1 MKMRYFIYILLLIII
16 ESRAQ
21 SLFKFTYKISCHE
34 DYLNYAE
41 GEEKADLLI
50 QAAAFNMTKL
60 ENIHKGIEQL
70 LEARDVSLEL
80 NYSDGLIASYEALGD
95 LYLSTENYSEALDY
109 YTKKSEILNA
119 ENRDDEFINALLK
132 MADVS
137 VNTKNFDKTMD
148 YSQRALNLSEKTG
161 SSRSVTRSYYFLALA
176 YRGKFDYEKAL
187 EYSYKALEEAEE
199 QNDTYFLGH
208 AYNGIGDINE
218 MSGNYEKA
226 FENYKKSAEIFG
238 ELNLLSGLT
247 VANFNIGSMHK
258 VFGRYDQALK
268 YMNESLEM
276 AIENKNDFM
285 IKENYLGLYGLHNL
299 LKNFRKANEYYMLL
313 NSFSSKEESSF
324 IPLSKIEIDYE
335 ISKKELDKELL
346 SLKIERE
353 KNIRYVYVAILT
365 ILLALT
371 HLFFYRKL
379 KQKKINELRLEE
391 RRIRAELSSL
401 QSKIN
406 PHFLFNAISSIS
418 ELINFDPGSAK
429 KMLQNISGLLRY
441 TLRTSKNEFVKLE
454 EEILMVKKYLEIEKI
469 RFGKRLEYSIDV
481 PDTLSNMMIPPLLIQ
496 PLVEN
501 SIKHGLSNRLEG
513 GMVKVSAYE
522 KVPGKVT
529 IIVEDNGISKEGA
542 GKPEGNG
549 IGLSSVK
556 DRLILVYGSDHS
568 FSIDKEEGFKVKIRI
583 PKKS

>member
-1 MKMRYFIYILLLIII
+1 MRIRAYIYILLILIINAH
-16 ESRAQ
+16 SQ
-21 SLFKFTYKISCHE
+21 SVLKFTYKISCYE
-34 DYLNYAE
+34 DYLAYSK
-41 GEEKADLLI
+41 GEEKVDLLI
-50 QAAAFNMTKL
+50 QSAAFYMTKFD
-60 ENIHKGIEQL
+60 NIHKGIENL
-70 LEARDVSLEL
+70 LEARDISIEL
-80 NYSDGLIASYEALGD
+80 GYSDGLIDSYEALGD
-95 LYLSTENYSEALDY
+95 LYLSTGNYSEALDY
-109 YTKKSEILNA
+109 YTKKSEILSA
-119 ENRDDEFINALLK
+119 ENRDEEFISALLK

-137 VNTKNFDKTMD
+137 VNTKNFDKTID
-148 YSQRALNLSEKTG
+148 YSERAIILAEKTG
-161 SSRSVTRSYYFLALA
+161 NGRAITRSYYFLALA
-176 YRGKFDYEKAL
+176 YRGKFEYEKAL
-187 EYSYKALEEAEE
+187 EYSYKALDEAEK
-199 QNDTYFLGH
+199 QNDSYFLGH
-208 AYNGIGDINE
+208 AFNGIGDINE

-226 FENYKKSAEIFG
+226 FENYNKAAEIFD

-247 VANFNIGSMHK
+247 VANYNIGSMHK
-258 VFGRYDQALK
+258 VFGRYDQALQ
-268 YMNESLEM
+268 YMNQSLEM

-313 NSFSSKEESSF
+313 NSFTTKKESTF

-353 KNIRYVYVAILT
+353 KNIRYIYVAVLT

-379 KQKKINELRLEE
+379 KQRKINELRLEE

-454 EEILMVKKYLEIEKI
+454 DEILMVRKYLEIEKI
-469 RFGKRLEYSIDV
+469 RFGKRLEFSIDI

-513 GMVKVSAYE
+513 GKVKVSAYE

-529 IIVEDNGISKEGA
+529 IIVEDNGVSKEGP

-556 DRLILVYGSDHS
+556 DRLILVYGNDHS
-568 FSIDKEEGFKVKIRI
+568 FNIDKEDGFKVKIRI